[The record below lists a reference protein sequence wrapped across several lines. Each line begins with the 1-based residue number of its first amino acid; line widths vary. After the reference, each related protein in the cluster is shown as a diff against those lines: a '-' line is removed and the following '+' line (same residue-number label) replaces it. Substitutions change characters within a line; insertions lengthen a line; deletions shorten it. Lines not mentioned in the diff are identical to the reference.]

1 MQGKSAFTNQTKKTA
16 GGSGR
21 MLWVLAPHLFHSG
34 GMKGATDHPWK
45 ILEVLDGYTLAY
57 DNWKLTENQ
66 KQKKL
71 S

>member
-1 MQGKSAFTNQTKKTA
+1 MLSQIKQKKQL
-16 GGSGR
+16 GVLEEV
-21 MLWVLAPHLFHSG
+21 LWVLARHLFHSG

>member
-1 MQGKSAFTNQTKKTA
+1 MLSQIKQKKQL
-16 GGSGR
+16 GVLEEV
-21 MLWVLAPHLFHSG
+21 LWVLAPHLFHSG

>member
-1 MQGKSAFTNQTKKTA
+1 MLSQIKQKKQL
-16 GGSGR
+16 GVLEEV
-21 MLWVLAPHLFHSG
+21 LWVLAPHLFHSG
-34 GMKGATDHPWK
+34 RMKGATDHPWK